1 MKKRWIYGA
10 LCLIWMFVI
19 FGMSN
24 AQGEESQGMS
34 DTIVIFLSKILPFVS
49 YNDTWTFIIRKLA
62 HFSEYAILG
71 MLYYLFFSTYQTI
84 AKKQIFILIGC
95 VFLYA
100 CSDEF
105 HQLFMDGR
113 AGQFKDVCI
122 DSAGGTTGILL
133 WHLIYTYVKKYKQDK
148 IILHK
153 G

>member
-10 LCLIWMFVI
+10 LCILWMFVI

-34 DTIVIFLSKILPFVS
+34 DTIVIFLSKILPFVT
-49 YNDTWTFIIRKLA
+49 YNDTWTYLVRKLA
-62 HFSEYAILG
+62 HFSEYALLG
-71 MLYYLFFSTYQTI
+71 ILYYQFLSTYHQLHG
-84 AKKQIFILIGC
+84 KELVLLISC

-113 AGQFKDVCI
+113 SGQFKDVLI
-122 DSAGGTTGILL
+122 DTSGGACGILL
-133 WHLIYTYVKKYKQDK
+133 WHGVRYLFWKRKT
-148 IILHK
+148 